1 MSCWKVRDCRQTEC
15 EGYGRKMDFCWFS
28 NSSCDRGGDISFKER
43 FSKYCLECDLFS
55 RYLEEKIG
63 GPVEVLNLIRDIV
76 GRINRCD
83 TTLEDAYFR
92 LQHLSEKLS
101 QLYELSDLMLSSLN
115 VDRVLYI
122 ILTAVTSGQALGLNR
137 AFLFIVDDEEKRLKG
152 KMAVGPIDLNEAS
165 RIWSELSSRPM
176 SIQEIVEEY
185 EKRPPTEQ
193 NRAINEIIQGI
204 SIPLDQTD
212 SVLTRSIIEKASF
225 NNIKVEECS
234 ERDRELMGKLG
245 STMITVVPLLT
256 RDKAIGALMVDNFVT
271 NRPVTDEDLELLK
284 LYANYAALAIVN
296 ASLYESLEKRMREL
310 EEAYDTLQQQE
321 KQLIESE
328 KFAAMGKMAASIAH
342 EIKNPLVSIGGFAR
356 LVYRKVE
363 DQASKESLQIVINET
378 VRLENLLQNILSF
391 ARPPEP
397 KLERKDVNQLVST
410 IVPLVQQEVQELESE
425 IEIELDLYPG
435 KIEVEFDEGLI
446 KQVLLNLCRNA
457 VQAMPDGGKLSIKT
471 GIRGNFAQ
479 IVVSDTGVGIP
490 KHLLNSLFTPFFT
503 TKSTGTGLGLAVAK
517 QVVVKHGGFI
527 DVESE
532 ENAGSTFTV
541 NLPMERRDEAQK
553 TDSSILDPRDDNVPG
568 MRG

>member
-55 RYLEEKIG
+55 RYLEEKIS

-83 TTLEDAYFR
+83 ATLEDAYFR

-245 STMITVVPLLT
+245 
-256 RDKAIGALMVDNFVT
+256 
-271 NRPVTDEDLELLK
+271 
-284 LYANYAALAIVN
+284 
-296 ASLYESLEKRMREL
+296 
-310 EEAYDTLQQQE
+310 
-321 KQLIESE
+321 
-328 KFAAMGKMAASIAH
+328 
-342 EIKNPLVSIGGFAR
+342 
-356 LVYRKVE
+356 
-363 DQASKESLQIVINET
+363 
-378 VRLENLLQNILSF
+378 
-391 ARPPEP
+391 
-397 KLERKDVNQLVST
+397 
-410 IVPLVQQEVQELESE
+410 
-425 IEIELDLYPG
+425 
-435 KIEVEFDEGLI
+435 
-446 KQVLLNLCRNA
+446 
-457 VQAMPDGGKLSIKT
+457 
-471 GIRGNFAQ
+471 
-479 IVVSDTGVGIP
+479 
-490 KHLLNSLFTPFFT
+490 
-503 TKSTGTGLGLAVAK
+503 
-517 QVVVKHGGFI
+517 
-527 DVESE
+527 
-532 ENAGSTFTV
+532 
-541 NLPMERRDEAQK
+541 
-553 TDSSILDPRDDNVPG
+553 
-568 MRG
+568 